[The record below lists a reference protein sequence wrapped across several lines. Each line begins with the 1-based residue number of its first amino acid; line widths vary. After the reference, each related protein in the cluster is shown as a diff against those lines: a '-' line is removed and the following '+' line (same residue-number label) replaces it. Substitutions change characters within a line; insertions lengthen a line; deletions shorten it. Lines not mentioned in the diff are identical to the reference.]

1 MDRERRTMERDMSD
15 TENFMRRIAAT
26 QDELLSR
33 VSTVE
38 REAARMYARPRRRP
52 RRAFVLPLALS
63 LSAAAAAAVLVVRS
77 RPLTLTQGDER
88 VEVGAPIAAPAAEP
102 VALAF
107 SDGSTMRLHAK
118 ARARVT
124 RLGAHGA
131 GIVVERGAAEIAVVP
146 RRGNDWGVDVGP
158 FHVAVKGTR
167 FSLEWDPA
175 TERFDFAL
183 EKGKVVIT
191 SACLGAE
198 RALVAG
204 QSLHASCRWQPA
216 DEPPAA
222 AVAPAA
228 PALPSA
234 AAEPAAPDER
244 PAPALEPAPSSRA
257 GAPAWRKLAS
267 AQRYREALAAAE
279 RGGFAAECQRR
290 DSGDLLILGD
300 VARLADSPARA
311 VQAYQAARH
320 KRTGADRSAF
330 GLGLVEFDQRH
341 DYRAAAT
348 WFETYLREQPR
359 GPLAEQAEGRVM
371 DAWQRAGEAGR
382 ARAAAQAYLG
392 RYAHGTYADLARRL
406 TMR

>member
-1 MDRERRTMERDMSD
+1 MERDMSD
-15 TENFMRRIAAT
+15 RGDLMRQVAAT
-26 QDELLSR
+26 QDQLLAR
-33 VSTVE
+33 VSNVE
-38 REAARMYARPRRRP
+38 REAARMYARPLRRP
-52 RRAFVLPLALS
+52 RRAFVLPLAFS
-63 LSAAAAAAVLVVRS
+63 LAAGAAATVMVVRA

-88 VEVGAPIAAPAAEP
+88 VEVGAPIAAPAAAP

-124 RLGAHGA
+124 RIGAHGA

-146 RRGNDWGVDVGP
+146 RKGNDWGVDVGP

-204 QSLHASCRWQPA
+204 ESLHASCRWQPA
-216 DEPPAA
+216 DRP
-222 AVAPAA
+222 
-228 PALPSA
+228 PSA
-234 AAEPAAPDER
+234 AAVPEAPSAAAPEERPAAP
-244 PAPALEPAPSSRA
+244 EPAPSSRA

-267 AQRYREALAAAE
+267 AERYREALAAAE
-279 RGGFAAECQRR
+279 RGGFAAECRR
-290 DSGDLLILGD
+290 REAGDLLILGD
-300 VARLADSPARA
+300 VARLADSPGRA
-311 VQAYQAARH
+311 VQAYEAARR
-320 KRTGADRSAF
+320 KRTAADRSAF

-359 GPLAEQAEGRVM
+359 GPLVEQAEGRVM
-371 DAWQRAGEAGR
+371 AAWQRAGEPAR
-382 ARAAAQAYLG
+382 ARGAAQAYLG
-392 RYAHGTYADLARRL
+392 RYPHGTYSDLARRL